1 MVRVMESRYEWEPYM
16 MLVPSAIRRTR
27 PPPRLATTQLVIIAC
42 CCAIALILG
51 LMIPWAEANHS
62 LGYIVGGIGVVFI
75 VGVLAFVPVRTL
87 PAIAL
92 LVSLLIPAEAA
103 FLPKLLEGAAL
114 GVVPLAIW
122 MIRARGRLRAPR
134 HLRCLAVLFGAW
146 LIASEIFAPLRTKHG
161 VEWFV
166 VVEITLVLAIIKTP
180 SGFGIRDVRSLF
192 LRVTTVLG
200 IYALVEG
207 FILHFNPL
215 FSSLFEHTNWWGNQR
230 FNASYRVT
238 TLLGHPLDNGLV
250 FSAAAVLAASE
261 VMERRDKMAMPLV
274 RLAIL
279 VGAVAATHERGSVIG
294 LAVGWMIVM
303 LFTRAQRHSKARGQ
317 SVRRVVLLTGAVV
330 GVAVLISGLQAR
342 SESSQGR
349 ASALVREAVVAR
361 TTEALHGIELFG
373 AGPGEV
379 DSYREIKHLGTSS
392 VTLENSYAEIVVDI
406 GPIGALIGV
415 ILLLAIVITGLRTP
429 LMVGETA
436 ALAAILVD
444 IGGYNAIQGQ
454 RPVLV
459 IISLLIISII
469 TGVDMTRKRSSVR
482 PDASSVEARTIT
494 DVASAAS

>member
-1 MVRVMESRYEWEPYM
+1 
-16 MLVPSAIRRTR
+16 
-27 PPPRLATTQLVIIAC
+27 
-42 CCAIALILG
+42 
-51 LMIPWAEANHS
+51 
-62 LGYIVGGIGVVFI
+62 
-75 VGVLAFVPVRTL
+75 
-87 PAIAL
+87 
-92 LVSLLIPAEAA
+92 
-103 FLPKLLEGAAL
+103 
-114 GVVPLAIW
+114 
-122 MIRARGRLRAPR
+122 
-134 HLRCLAVLFGAW
+134 
-146 LIASEIFAPLRTKHG
+146 
-161 VEWFV
+161 V